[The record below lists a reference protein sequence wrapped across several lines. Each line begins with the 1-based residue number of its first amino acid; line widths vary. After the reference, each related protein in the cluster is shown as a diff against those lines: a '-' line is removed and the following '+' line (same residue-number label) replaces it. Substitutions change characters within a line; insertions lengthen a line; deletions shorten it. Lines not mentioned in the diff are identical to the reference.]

1 MPEEKRNEFNYL
13 IRLLQEM
20 LMYAKWTLLD
30 AEILTMVL
38 GRVLIGGYVVDEES
52 APLQKVVAQ
61 EVIVNM
67 IRFLLSKSEE
77 REDETESNSE

>member
-1 MPEEKRNEFNYL
+1 MPEENRNVFIYL
-13 IRLLQEM
+13 MRFLQE
-20 LMYAKWTLLD
+20 LLLYAKWNQLD
-30 AEILTMVL
+30 AEFLTMVFA
-38 GRVLIGGYVVDEES
+38 RVLIGGYVVDEES

-77 REDETESNSE
+77 HEDEAESNSE

>member
-1 MPEEKRNEFNYL
+1 
-13 IRLLQEM
+13 
-20 LMYAKWTLLD
+20 
-30 AEILTMVL
+30 MVFA
-38 GRVLIGGYVVDEES
+38 RVLIGGYVVDEES